1 MESASILAVVG
12 CRTSHHAS
20 HLAKFGQCRR
30 ARRRRP
36 YCPRACEDAASP
48 PRGGAASRQRLRRQ
62 EEEEAR
68 LADAS
73 RTGRGGQT
81 RDADTCGANTCSAGQ
96 RDGARPVL
104 PQRPDRRLR
113 VRELRQI
120 LQGGQGRES
129 LRGASQRLSPAS
141 RRAQRLSVS
150 ALPPAARSSAS
161 ATRAASARRTT
172 RPTRRASRSTPSP
185 PRRRWAAARR
195 RRSSAAA
202 PGCGARCAA
211 RRREERKR
219 RRHRTSEANRALVGK
234 RW

>member
-1 MESASILAVVG
+1 MESARFWLLLAAH
-12 CRTSHHAS
+12 SHHAFT
-20 HLAKFGQCRR
+20 LQVR
-30 ARRRRP
+30 AASTRP
-36 YCPRACEDAASP
+36 PSPTASSCPRVCEDAASP
-48 PRGGAASRQRLRRQ
+48 PRRGTASRQRLRRQ

-129 LRGASQRLSPAS
+129 LRGASQRLRPAP
-141 RRAQRLSVS
+141 RRAQRLGVS

-211 RRREERKR
+211 RRRERERKR
-219 RRHRTSEANRALVGK
+219 RRRRTSREPIAQ
-234 RW
+234 